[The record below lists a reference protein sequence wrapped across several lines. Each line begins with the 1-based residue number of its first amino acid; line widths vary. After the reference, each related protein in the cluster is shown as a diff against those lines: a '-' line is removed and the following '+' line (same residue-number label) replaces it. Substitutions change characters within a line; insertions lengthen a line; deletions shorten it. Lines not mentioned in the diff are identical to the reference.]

1 MATIKGQLPTSNSAD
16 EVPGG
21 NSAPAEFAKRFD
33 YTASTYQAD
42 KYNVTGL
49 VYPDDLMSAP
59 ISNPY
64 GGNKVVFYINTS
76 VDSRLFKSDNG
87 APVATVGGV
96 QRDMRGDLIG
106 QKISNTQAMAGVGVA
121 GAAAATAAGGI
132 AGIGG
137 TKIQNA
143 ILGGVFG
150 AAAVGVVAS
159 GKNTANTTTTS
170 DQEVPPAPEQ
180 APIFTR
186 PQKRLKAAI
195 ALYIPN
201 QLNVRYSVGWGEEDT
216 FGLSALTKGA
226 EIVGRLGEDGI
237 KRTGGLAGDV
247 LKEIGTA
254 TVINKGGDIG
264 QGLGIASGQAANP
277 KKEQAFK
284 SVDFRTFTFDYQF
297 APRTPEE
304 SRNVLNIVR
313 AFKYHMHPEF
323 PSENKFIYIYP
334 SEFDIVYYK
343 GVEENLAIH
352 RHTSCVLTE
361 MNVNYT
367 PNGVFTTF
375 PDGTPTQ
382 IQMSLTFRE
391 LMLLSKE
398 TIEKYT

>member
-1 MATIKGQLPTSNSAD
+1 MADITGQLPNSTTPDQSTGASS
-16 EVPGG
+16 P
-21 NSAPAEFAKRFD
+21 PAAFAKKFD
-33 YTASTYQAD
+33 YTAAKFQSD

-49 VYPDDLMSAP
+49 MYPDDLMSSP
-59 ISNPY
+59 QSNAY
-64 GGNKVVFYINTS
+64 GGNKVIFYINTS
-76 VDSRLFKSDNG
+76 VDSRIFKGSTE
-87 APVATVGGV
+87 VATVDGV
-96 QRDMRGDLIG
+96 QRDMRGDLVG
-106 QKISNTQAMAGVGVA
+106 QKITGGQ
-121 GAAAATAAGGI
+121 AAAASGIAGAVTAAGAGQLF
-132 AGIGG
+132 GIGTG
-137 TKIQNA
+137 STVGNA
-143 ILGGVFG
+143 AIGGALGAGSSALIG
-150 AAAVGVVAS
+150 SQTGS
-159 GKNTANTTTTS
+159 SQS
-170 DQEVPPAPEQ
+170 DQEVPPGEEKAPT
-180 APIFTR
+180 FSR

-216 FGLSALTKGA
+216 FGFQALAKGA
-226 EIVGRLGEDGI
+226 GEIGRMLQGEGDI
-237 KRTGGLAGDV
+237 KRSGGLAGEV
-247 LKEIGTA
+247 LTSLA
-254 TVINKGGDIG
+254 INN
-264 QGLGIASGQAANP
+264 APFGQAQAIGSGLAVNP

-297 APRTPEE
+297 APRSSEE
-304 SRNVLNIVR
+304 AKNVLNIVR

-323 PSENKFIYIYP
+323 KSEDKFLYVYP

-343 GVEENLAIH
+343 GVNENLAIH

-382 IQMSLTFRE
+382 IQMSLTFKE